1 MDAVPVVL
9 ACIAA
14 AALVARVQGRQRL
27 AAPGL
32 LVGLFAGIASALM
45 ARHVGAES
53 VALPIFF
60 GCALTL
66 ALAPLSSGDRSWGLG
81 NGGDD

>member
-1 MDAVPVVL
+1 MDAVLVVL
-9 ACIAA
+9 SCVAA
-14 AALVARVQGRQRL
+14 AALVARVQGHHRL

-32 LVGLFAGIASALM
+32 LVGLFAGIASAIM
-45 ARHVGAES
+45 ARHIGVEN

-66 ALAPLSSGDRSWGLG
+66 ALAPLRRGYGVRE
-81 NGGDD
+81 